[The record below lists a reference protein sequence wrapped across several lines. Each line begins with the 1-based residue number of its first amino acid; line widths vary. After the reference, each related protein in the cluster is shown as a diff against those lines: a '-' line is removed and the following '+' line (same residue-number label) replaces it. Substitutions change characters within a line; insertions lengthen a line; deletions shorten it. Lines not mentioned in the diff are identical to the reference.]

1 VISAL
6 AGKGI
11 MVILDNQMTTPGW
24 CCSRTD
30 GNGFFGDKYFDPN
43 EWLKGLRAMA
53 TMFNDTKNVVGMSLR
68 NELRGP
74 NQNVSLWYR
83 YASVMTNVI
92 FSMLFGGNYLQF
104 NSILGTWH

>member
-1 VISAL
+1 MISAL
-6 AGKGI
+6 ASKGI

-43 EWLKGLRAMA
+43 EWLKGLSAMA

-83 YASVMTNVI
+83 YAS
-92 FSMLFGGNYLQF
+92 
-104 NSILGTWH
+104 